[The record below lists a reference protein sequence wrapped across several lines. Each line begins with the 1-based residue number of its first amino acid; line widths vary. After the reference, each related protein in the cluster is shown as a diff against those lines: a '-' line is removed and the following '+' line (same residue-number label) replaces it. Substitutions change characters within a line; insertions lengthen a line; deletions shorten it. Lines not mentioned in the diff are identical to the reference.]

1 MRALVTGPLAIGLGC
16 LLALSAWSVRAA
28 PAGVESIRTWPAPDH
43 TRIVLDVDRPVE
55 YALFVLRNPDRVVID
70 LRGTRLL
77 KRVPKAR
84 PGDRLLARIR
94 AAQRKRGEGGAR
106 EDLRVVLDMKQRVRP
121 KSFLLKPNQKY
132 GHRLVIDVYPT
143 GGEAAGTTAAR
154 KQVPD
159 TASGKQRDVIVA
171 VDAGHGGDDPGAVTR
186 SGLRE
191 KDVVLAIAK
200 ALGRRID
207 RIPGMKAVLIRS
219 GDYFVGLR
227 RRTEIARKH
236 GADLFV
242 SIHADSFR
250 NPRVSGSGVY
260 VLSKR
265 GASSEAARWLAKQE
279 NASDFVG
286 GVSIDDKDNVLAS
299 VLVDLQQTATLS
311 ASADLGTHV
320 LKALGRVGRRHKRR
334 IERAG
339 FMVLKSPDIPS
350 ILIETGFLTNPSDAK
365 RLSNPKHQEQ
375 VARAILNGILR
386 HFERNPLPGT
396 RFAATRR
403 HTIARGETLSG
414 IAVRYQ
420 VSVEQLRTANRLSGS
435 TIRVGDVL
443 RIPGRSD
450 G

>member
-1 MRALVTGPLAIGLGC
+1 MRALAIGLGC
-16 LLALSAWSVRAA
+16 LMALSVRAA
-28 PAGVESIRTWPAPDH
+28 TVSVENIRTWPAPDH

-55 YALFVLRNPDRVVID
+55 YALFVLRGPDRVVID
-70 LRGTRLL
+70 LRGAKLL
-77 KRVPKAR
+77 KGVPKAR

-94 AAQRKRGEGGAR
+94 AAHRKPSKRRAR
-106 EDLRVVLDMKQRVRP
+106 DGKGDDLRVVLDMKRRVRP
-121 KSFLLKPNQKY
+121 KSFLLKPNRKY

-143 GGEAAGTTAAR
+143 GAAKTPAVRKQAAGGTPG
-154 KQVPD
+154 Q
-159 TASGKQRDVIVA
+159 QRDVVVA

-227 RRTEIARKH
+227 RRTEIARQH
-236 GADLFV
+236 GAHLFV

-260 VLSKR
+260 VLSHK

-286 GVSIDDKDNVLAS
+286 GVSIDDKDDLLAS
-299 VLVDLQQTATLS
+299 VLVDLQQTATRS
-311 ASADLGTHV
+311 ASAEVGIRV
-320 LKALGRVGRRHKRR
+320 LRSLGRIGKRHKRR
-334 IERAG
+334 VEQAG
-339 FMVLKSPDIPS
+339 FLVLKSPDIPS

-365 RLSNPKHQEQ
+365 RLSNPKHQEK
-375 VARAILNGILR
+375 VAGAILEGVLR
-386 HFERNPLPGT
+386 HFDRSPPPGT
-396 RFAATRR
+396 VFAAAQR

-414 IAVRYQ
+414 IAAKYR
-420 VSVEQLRTANRLSGS
+420 VSVKSLRAANRISGS